1 MKKHSRILALLL
13 ALCMIVTLFSACGKK
28 AASDPTTAPTDAE
41 GVTDP
46 TDASDPTDPTDPSVP
61 EDTGDESGIP
71 AKQVAPGSDAAAS
84 YTGGD
89 TLVIAYDKFSQKFTP
104 FFADSGYDQD
114 VVGLTAIGLLSTD
127 REGNIVNNG
136 IDGEVRPYNGTDY
149 TYRGVADLTVTQNE
163 DGTVDYDIN
172 LATNVKW
179 SDGMPVTIDDV
190 LFTMYS
196 LTDPTYDGSSS
207 FYAVPI
213 EGMEEYR
220 NSMMTK
226 INYVLS
232 LGEGAT
238 DLGELSQA
246 EYDAFW
252 PAFYAAGEKFCQEI
266 GDYVLT
272 YYGEAY
278 GATDFPSAVALWG
291 YDVGA
296 EGTAADMFAQMVEL
310 YGYDISDDGINYE
323 MAMTSISEF
332 IYAELG
338 DQAASYQGTV
348 NVGEAVPNI
357 KGITKTSD
365 HSIRV
370 HTTKVDAP
378 AIYQMGITIAPLHYY
393 GDPAKFDY
401 ENNMFGFDKGDLSK
415 LRSEQCMTK
424 PLGAGPYKFVSY
436 ENGIVTFEANE
447 NYFLGQP
454 KIKNILFQEVSNSD
468 RISGIVAGELDGGE
482 IAINTEVAEVIKDY
496 NGGELVDGPI
506 IYTSLID
513 NLGYGYVGIN
523 AQKVKVGEDIA
534 SEASKNLRKG
544 LMTVMSVYRDS
555 SVASYYRELAAVIQY
570 PISNTSWAAPRPT
583 DEGYQLAYSVDV
595 DGNPIYTAEMT
606 EEERYAAAL
615 EAAIGFFKA
624 AGYTFDEATHKFT
637 AAPEGASLEYELI
650 IPADGK
656 GDHPAFG
663 IVTNAHNALE
673 KIGFNLIINDPADSN
688 LLWETQDAN
697 EHELWTAAWGSTV
710 DPDMYQVYHS
720 NNCLGLEGSTNSN
733 KYNIA
738 SDELDALIM
747 AGRGSADQAYRKSV
761 YRDALDV
768 IMDWGVEL
776 ATYQRKLANCF
787 SAERI
792 NMDTMTKDQTP
803 FWGWMNDIE
812 LLELF

>member
-1 MKKHSRILALLL
+1 MKKHLRILALLL
-13 ALCMIVTLFSACGKK
+13 ALCMVASLFSACGEKPV
-28 AASDPTTAPTDAE
+28 DDVTEPTTTEAPETTEPTTEAPTEPDN
-41 GVTDP
+41 TMD
-46 TDASDPTDPTDPSVP
+46 
-61 EDTGDESGIP
+61 IP
-71 AKQVAPGSDAAAS
+71 AKEVGPGSDGAAS

-89 TLVIAYDKFSQKFTP
+89 TLVIAYDKFSQKFSP

-114 VVGLTAIGLLSTD
+114 VVSMTSIGLLGTD

-136 IDGEVRPYNGTDY
+136 IDGEVRSYNGTDY

-179 SDGMPVTIDDV
+179 SDGQPVTIDDV
-190 LFTMYS
+190 LFTMYT
-196 LTDPTYDGSSS
+196 LADPTYDGSST

-226 INYVLS
+226 TDYILS

-238 DLGELSQA
+238 DLGDLTQE

-252 PAFYAAGEKFCQEI
+252 TAFYAGGEKFCQEI

-272 YYGEAY
+272 NYGEAY
-278 GATDFPSAVALWG
+278 GAVDFVSAVALWG
-291 YDVGA
+291 YTLEEG
-296 EGTAADMFAQMVEL
+296 GTAADMFAQMVAA
-310 YGYDISDDGINYE
+310 YGYDISDEGINYE
-323 MAMTSISEF
+323 KAATSIADF

-338 DQAASYQGTV
+338 DKADAYRAGM
-348 NVGEAVPNI
+348 NVGEGVPTI

-378 AIYQMGITIAPLHYY
+378 AIYQMGITIVPLHYY
-393 GDPAKFDY
+393 GDPEKFDY
-401 ENNMFGFDKGDLSK
+401 DNNMFGFDKGDLSK
-415 LRSEQCMTK
+415 LRSEECMTK
-424 PLGAGPYKFVSY
+424 PMGAGPYKFVSF

-447 NYFLGQP
+447 NYYLGQP

-468 RISGIVAGELDGGE
+468 RISALVNGELDGGE
-482 IAINTEVAEVIKDY
+482 ISINTEVADVIKGY
-496 NGGELVDGPI
+496 NSNGELVNGDVI
-506 IYTSLID
+506 ATVLTD
-513 NLGYGYVGIN
+513 NLGYGYIGIN
-523 AQKVKVGEDIA
+523 AQNVKVGDDA
-534 SEASKNLRKG
+534 SSEESKNLRKG
-544 LMTVMSVYRDS
+544 LMTVLSVYRDS
-555 SVASYYRELAAVIQY
+555 SVASYYGELAAVIEY

-583 DEGYQLAYSVDV
+583 DEGYQRAYSVDV

-606 EEERYAAAL
+606 EEERYAAAVQ
-615 EAAIGFFKA
+615 AAIGFFKA
-624 AGYTFDEATHKFT
+624 AGYTFDEATGKFT
-637 AAPEGASLEYELI
+637 EAPEGASLEYELI
-650 IPADGK
+650 VPADGK

-663 IVTNAHNALE
+663 VATNGHNALAE
-673 KIGFNLIINDPADSN
+673 IGINLIINDPSDSN
-688 LLWETQDAN
+688 YLWDSQDAN
-697 EHELWTAAWGSTV
+697 QHELWAAAWGSTV

-720 NNCLGLEGSTNSN
+720 SNGIGIEGGTGSN
-733 KYNIA
+733 KYNIN
-738 SDELDALIM
+738 STELDDLIM

-761 YRDALDV
+761 YRDCLDV
-768 IMDWGVEL
+768 LMDWGVEL

-792 NMDTMTKDQTP
+792 NMETMTKDQTP

-812 LLELF
+812 LLELY